1 MATLRILRKKTLP
14 PTLGYF
20 LLVVVKSRDQINC
33 MNYTN
38 SPLTSNKSQK
48 MTHIYALLILFLV
61 TKVILCKWIMKELCW
76 IPFMFTQ

>member
-1 MATLRILRKKTLP
+1 MAILRILEEEDLTSHFRIFFTCQE
-14 PTLGYF
+14 
-20 LLVVVKSRDQINC
+20 SRDQINC

-76 IPFMFTQ
+76 IPFVFTQ